1 MAASQSAPPTLPDI
15 PNPKVVVEAPEIGKF
30 GGTYIVSSISDP
42 RTFNPIVAQET
53 SSTGVTGAIFEG
65 LVEQNYLTGEIEPGL
80 AESWTT
86 SPDGRTW
93 TFTLRQGVRWT
104 DGTPLTMDDVLF
116 SLEVV
121 ISAGHVY
128 VHLPLST
135 FRELTGAEAASFPD
149 MARLFDPKTGLPAII
164 PGGASPKFVSTD
176 QVAGVS
182 ANQISTSYT
191 PEQVR
196 SLLAELNSSGPV
208 SARVWVDTG
217 DHLIRKA
224 VLDGAFGDGGKEA
237 AVQVDISGFNA
248 TVVIASPT
256 P

>member
-1 MAASQSAPPTLPDI
+1 MKRLIAAISLAAISAACGGGSTPPVDAAKVLRDGAAAMAQLQTVNATLKLTKGTVTIQGFALVSARTSVRLPADSDTTYTVKEQDI
-15 PNPKVVVEAPEIGKF
+15 
-30 GGTYIVSSISDP
+30 
-42 RTFNPIVAQET
+42 
-53 SSTGVTGAIFEG
+53 
-65 LVEQNYLTGEIEPGL
+65 
-80 AESWTT
+80 
-86 SPDGRTW
+86 
-93 TFTLRQGVRWT
+93 
-104 DGTPLTMDDVLF
+104 LF